1 MVFRKFPNV
10 LKTLRGGLPDIPEDL
25 AARSSKILEGGRGD
39 AFEPPEQTKKM
50 NGEHT
55 IVANPQCFC
64 LNRPAP
70 HFILP
75 TLGGVL
81 LKFWKTLRQG
91 LLKCLGDLAA
101 RSFEILE
108 DLAARKKNS
117 FSPLDLYNLY
127 LYNQQAPSYSPYEF
141 QYVERGR

>member
-25 AARSSKILEGGRGD
+25 AARSSKILEGGSGD

-75 TLGGVL
+75 TLGG
-81 LKFWKTLRQG
+81 G
-91 LLKCLGDLAA
+91 PP
-101 RSFEILE
+101 EILE
-108 DLAARKKNS
+108 DLAARSSEMFRRPCGKV
-117 FSPLDLYNLY
+117 F
-127 LYNQQAPSYSPYEF
+127 
-141 QYVERGR
+141 